1 MQAQPLHPITFEVG
15 FTLFEFPSFIII
27 VFIISII
34 LCVIVTSLT
43 IGCREPMMLVRMST
57 GTGNT
62 MVLLFSAEMLFRVC
76 RYLSWGGCEVYRECE
91 TNLESCRTLCDHLS
105 SMPEGPAGLVLPL
118 GSYHLG
124 PRVPRR
130 LRLSCHRSL

>member
-76 RYLSWGGCEVYRECE
+76 RYLSWGR
-91 TNLESCRTLCDHLS
+91 
-105 SMPEGPAGLVLPL
+105 M
-118 GSYHLG
+118 
-124 PRVPRR
+124 
-130 LRLSCHRSL
+130 